1 MALRE
6 QELTQKPRTLR
17 VKVVDK
23 SKEGEPVVNIKMPV
37 RVVKFGMKMAK
48 AFSPQMKDVDVDW
61 DAITELIEDGTVGKI
76 VDVDDEAEH
85 KTIEIWVE

>member
-17 VKVVDK
+17 MKVVDK
-23 SKEGEPVVNIKMPV
+23 LKASEPVVNIKMPV

-48 AFSPQMKDVDVDW
+48 AFSPQMKDVELDW
-61 DAITELIEDGTVGKI
+61 DAITAMIEDGTIGKI
-76 VDVDDEAEH
+76 VDIDDEAEH